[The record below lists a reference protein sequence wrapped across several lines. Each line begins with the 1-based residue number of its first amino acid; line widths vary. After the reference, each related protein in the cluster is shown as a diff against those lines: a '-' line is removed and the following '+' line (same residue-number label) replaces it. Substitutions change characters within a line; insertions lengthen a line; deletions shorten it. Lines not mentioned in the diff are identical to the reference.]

1 MLFSKNLSKEAST
14 LTKWLVSIPSVA
26 HAKGPSLINQ
36 AIYEGLRE
44 FPYFKNHQ
52 EHLTLITHDNGTY
65 DDEFAAAQARRH
77 SKSSVVALVKSLEE
91 VSDTLVLLCDTDTSS
106 PYHYGMFKGSSTS
119 CDELALKLRQLAEQG
134 AVSSKIEEIL
144 QSDSGLFGL
153 GILESKCATGAM
165 IAVLKELSDN
175 YVHLNLNILF
185 VCTSESS
192 LQHRGIKQCIPFIQ
206 KLCTQENL
214 KLRLAVNAK
223 PNTPTGRWDD
233 QLHIYAGSYGKVE
246 PSFYIIGHSAT
257 AFRPYAG
264 FSASIIASELIRELE
279 LNPKLTQRLHHQP
292 LVPTFDSLR
301 VKEFG
306 KDFSPDG
313 MQVSFSLPLLDLDLG
328 ALLEVLKE
336 VAATAIEHAAD
347 LVDQR
352 EASFAQLKREDFIPE
367 TKDAEVISFSDL
379 VERAKHNFQG
389 NLDKALAGMVQKC
402 RHEGLSLHQASIT
415 IIERLNEIAHL
426 PRPSIVIYYTDNYV
440 PPMGL
445 EERSSQDRELYMMLE
460 GLIARMKQLGTIVPS
475 MAPYY
480 APTDGNF
487 LRPVGVGPALRILNE
502 ECPVRAQ
509 ELSTLNVPTITLG
522 IAGDDLTLLTEH
534 VDRDMCEYLPQF
546 LLNLVDLLAQPEN
559 ALQLEYHNDLSHHLA
574 ELGKKAESIASA
586 SVREIQ
592 TINQQNAS
600 TGFYAQVSQGTL
612 TPHSLSSFLRP
623 SAASEHDARPALE
636 HKDVPLSLPLAS
648 AEARADFVPTADLIE
663 SGDATTTAAI
673 ETVEAEDVTTVPA
686 HATARDTARDA
697 ARDAASQLTLQE
709 SAARTSENTDKSAP
723 DAARSSAGKDE
734 GKDEGKG
741 YLPLRAV
748 KSLFKKAQEA
758 KQALEDNIQAGS
770 VASDSDSPL
779 HAVAAHHYKGT
790 GKQES
795 ATATPSAIDVALEA
809 ATAIAQMVN
818 QEQDQEQAQSEP
830 EPADIDALAPFAAA
844 TPAASKSE
852 PAPKTETKAADSQ
865 AASDAQ
871 TTSERDDEEAELVVT
886 PVASAVTAKPATRPE
901 PRSKK
906 GKKKQKNAKQKA
918 EAKRAQRAAP
928 TAAADGVTAA
938 GAVAAAAEAKADV
951 PQAPVS
957 EAPAPEAAL
966 EPVTT
971 AEPQATEPKA
981 TEPDGSYADTS
992 ALIEPELALAAVT
1005 EMPTIKS
1012 ESEPEPQPEPEPL
1025 EEHAAAA
1032 EEQPTAPSPE
1042 ASAETSAESS
1052 APADAAAVGATQQA
1066 ETANSTPDT
1075 AAPTSMADATADAT
1089 RGDADSAA
1097 AEADAAAASDKMA
1110 AATAHRN
1117 TEPDA
1122 VVEPDNEAKAK
1133 SAEPAPEAA
1142 SEQPTLAADP
1152 AAEAESETEAD
1163 SPAAA
1168 PAAENQADATQ
1179 PPAPDHEAER
1189 PARAPDASAEPED
1202 APPQSKADAGADS
1215 KPQDLAAK
1223 ADEAAA
1229 EVAPQDLFAAL
1240 AAAPVIATATSAQTE
1255 SGPAPTDFF
1264 AQAQAAH
1271 PTELTQAETETQL
1284 ETEPEATSAETTH
1297 ALAPEAKS
1305 PEAAAVKP
1313 EAEPEQEAEAAT
1325 EVKDEPPA
1333 ATSSASE
1340 PAVAEEAESEPSSA
1354 APDLAADTA
1363 SEHAAQ
1369 DADDTD
1375 LTFEEVAAQSVST
1388 ELTAAEA
1395 STAATSTADDANAAA
1410 GAGAA
1415 EDAHAPELV
1424 AAAEGAPNAA
1434 ANADANAN
1442 ANTKSSAEA
1451 RAAPE
1456 AEARDKEPAL
1466 ATALPAEAAAA
1477 GTGPESPA
1485 EDDAKKADSDAAAP
1499 AVGTELKQAVDS
1511 AVDSIES
1518 ALSSSLSKVSSFFKG
1533 KGKSKNKLMSSL
1545 NKLQE
1550 HVKESIEQE
1559 KPKAEHH
1566 ILTSKE
1572 PELNLDSV
1580 TGPKAQ
1586 HTLEPELSAVTAQ
1599 PLVDSAPA
1607 TSADEPI
1614 EPSGAESAAE
1624 VAAIAQVAARSAN
1637 SADSAGLAGAAEA
1650 ADLSAADAAAA
1661 AHEERLARE
1670 LEALVQED
1678 SASDAATDAVIAALH
1693 QGDDHAKTIEVV
1705 APPKPDFDLKS
1716 LTIATVAPEP
1726 KPEKET
1732 EPKVKAAAQPGSEA
1746 AAQDVTADTSVS
1758 GNTIITRSPVV
1769 KPSKAVFISAKEER
1783 KVEPESENKD
1793 HAAQPQPEVNAD
1805 MVAQL
1810 MAEAVEQKFKA
1821 HKLAQIDAPRS
1832 YQESAQPFADGVYAN
1847 DINVDLPSSQ
1857 IFDPTSDTALEA
1869 DALSQEIQ
1877 AESSDPL
1884 QLPDGNASVAP
1895 TVAAATEA
1903 RTEIQGFAP
1912 DADAKLEEA
1921 SALNQ
1926 LFAQAQKELQGSAFT
1941 RRRHDAAYAAPDL
1954 DAPFAPDAP
1963 PPEAARA
1970 DNDSAFY
1977 EFAPDRAHAELSADD
1992 LIAASAQ
1999 APVAPVA
2006 SAAPAEPA
2014 ETAPRPVPADFETE
2028 IATEVTVATSAES
2041 NADSNTAAPTLK
2053 RYDPAQAYAQL
2064 LLEDDDE
2071 YQAARPSVRTSV
2083 REQQAQVAAQ
2093 RAHAKQQALD
2103 AATEAALGD
2112 MMNDD
2117 FAAPS
2122 TQVPEAAPRISR
2134 TRPGAKVKTKESEQ
2148 SVSARRAALHRAMYG
2163 DEMPQAQASSTK
2175 LSATRS
2181 SLRSAA
2187 PAANT
2192 TSNTRKQRGSY
2203 IDLNQHGDVVSYN
2216 PEAFGQVQ
2224 RNASTVSASHA
2235 SGAMTEAANR
2245 TAPLAAPFDALAQ
2258 GTVQGAMQGTVSAA
2272 PASTLNFGSSR
2283 LSTTRSPIN
2292 PSTPRATSA
2301 SASASNTS
2309 ASNASAR
2316 RAPLTS
2322 NTSATK
2328 SSSLTRTSHPHNRF
2342 GPNSRL
2348 GIMDDDPLVG
2358 NAGRSLRPTQ
2368 RSANTTL
2375 RPTSSA
2381 SATTSAKST
2390 LTRPSPA
2397 GVTSTVSATPAS
2409 SRPSSLS
2416 ASKRPEAARPSSTQA
2431 RPQNRSTPSAGTK
2444 VETLASSNPG
2454 VRILR
2459 TTSPQQAT
2467 APKTVRPRNEVVYS
2481 KGGAV
2486 VISQRITADQA
2497 STFLNQNHESKESH
2511 EPTAPTAIAGSTLA
2525 LRRSAEQSL
2534 NTSFKR
2540 LQEDKS
2546 ISGTIV
2552 IRSDPNKRK

>member
-52 EHLTLITHDNGTY
+52 EHLTLITHDDGTY

-233 QLHIYAGSYGKVE
+233 KLHIYAGSYGKVE

-623 SAASEHDARPALE
+623 SATSEHDARPALE
-636 HKDVPLSLPLAS
+636 HKDAPLSLPLAS

-673 ETVEAEDVTTVPA
+673 ETVEAEDVTTIPA

-697 ARDAASQLTLQE
+697 APQLTLQE
-709 SAARTSENTDKSAP
+709 SAARTTENADKSAP

-734 GKDEGKG
+734 DKGEGKG

-818 QEQDQEQAQSEP
+818 QEQDQAQSEP
-830 EPADIDALAPFAAA
+830 EPADIDALPPFAAA

-871 TTSERDDEEAELVVT
+871 TTSERDNEEAELVVT
-886 PVASAVTAKPATRPE
+886 PVASAVTAKPTTRPE
-901 PRSKK
+901 PKSKK
-906 GKKKQKNAKQKA
+906 GKKKNAKQKA
-918 EAKRAQRAAP
+918 EATRAQRAAP

-938 GAVAAAAEAKADV
+938 GAAAAAAEIKADA
-951 PQAPVS
+951 PQAPES
-957 EAPAPEAAL
+957 EAPATEAAL

-971 AEPQATEPKA
+971 AEPKA

-992 ALIEPELALAAVT
+992 ALIEPELAFAAVT
-1005 EMPTIKS
+1005 EMPTIES

-1032 EEQPTAPSPE
+1032 EEQPTAPFPE

-1075 AAPTSMADATADAT
+1075 AAPTSTADAT
-1089 RGDADSAA
+1089 RGDADTAA

-1110 AATAHRN
+1110 TATAHRN

-1122 VVEPDNEAKAK
+1122 VVEPDNEAKTK

-1142 SEQPTLAADP
+1142 SEQPALAADP

-1168 PAAENQADATQ
+1168 P
-1179 PPAPDHEAER
+1179 
-1189 PARAPDASAEPED
+1189 DASAAPED
-1202 APPQSKADAGADS
+1202 APPQSEADAGADS

-1240 AAAPVIATATSAQTE
+1240 AAAPVIATATSAQIE

-1271 PTELTQAETETQL
+1271 PTELTQAEPETQL

-1305 PEAAAVKP
+1305 PKAAAAVKP
-1313 EAEPEQEAEAAT
+1313 EAEPEQEQEQEQEQAAEAAT
-1325 EVKDEPPA
+1325 EAKAEPPA

-1369 DADDTD
+1369 AADDTD
-1375 LTFEEVAAQSVST
+1375 LALEEVAAHSARA

-1395 STAATSTADDANAAA
+1395 SAATNTAEDANAAA
-1410 GAGAA
+1410 DAA
-1415 EDAHAPELV
+1415 EDAKAPESL

-1434 ANADANAN
+1434 AKSADADANADANTDAD
-1442 ANTKSSAEA
+1442 AGAKSSAES

-1456 AEARDKEPAL
+1456 AAARDKEPAL

-1477 GTGPESPA
+1477 GAEPAPQA
-1485 EDDAKKADSDAAAP
+1485 EDAAKKAASDAAAP

-1614 EPSGAESAAE
+1614 EPSGAKSAAE
-1624 VAAIAQVAARSAN
+1624 VAAIAQVAARPAN
-1637 SADSAGLAGAAEA
+1637 SADSAILAGAAEA
-1650 ADLSAADAAAA
+1650 ADPSAADAAAA

-1705 APPKPDFDLKS
+1705 TPPKPDFDLKS

-1726 KPEKET
+1726 QPEKET

-1746 AAQDVTADTSVS
+1746 AAQDVAADTSVS

-1783 KVEPESENKD
+1783 KVEPEAQAEPENKD
-1793 HAAQPQPEVNAD
+1793 RTAQPRPEVNAD

-1877 AESSDPL
+1877 AQSSDPL

-1903 RTEIQGFAP
+1903 RPEIQGFAP

-1999 APVAPVA
+1999 VSVAPVA
-2006 SAAPAEPA
+2006 SAAPAEPT
-2014 ETAPRPVPADFETE
+2014 ESAPRPVPADFETE

-2041 NADSNTAAPTLK
+2041 NADSNTAVPTLK

-2117 FAAPS
+2117 FAAPAP
-2122 TQVPEAAPRISR
+2122 QDAAPAPRGNR
-2134 TRPGAKVKTKESEQ
+2134 TRPGTKRNTPESEL

-2192 TSNTRKQRGSY
+2192 PSSATRQRGSY

-2245 TAPLAAPFDALAQ
+2245 TTPLAAPFDALAQ
-2258 GTVQGAMQGTVSAA
+2258 GTVQGAMQGTVSAT

-2301 SASASNTS
+2301 SASASN
-2309 ASNASAR
+2309 ASAR

-2322 NTSATK
+2322 STSATK

-2397 GVTSTVSATPAS
+2397 GVTSAVSATPAT

-2416 ASKRPEAARPSSTQA
+2416 ASKRPEAPRPSSTQA

-2511 EPTAPTAIAGSTLA
+2511 EPTAPTAIAGSTLS

-2540 LQEDKS
+2540 LQEDKN